1 MSNTN
6 IVLTNANDLNAHI
19 VEISKTASKLI
30 DQIQLGLVSSVYQI
44 MHGRNTNHLNA
55 LMIAAGRG
63 TRKTAIAQ
71 WALAHAPVMLETDKE
86 KMKTHPFRF
95 DAAKVGGMLI
105 AADLMASDE
114 NAEATAKAV
123 TPEMAEAYA
132 VLVNGVN
139 WADYKEPPLV
149 PESWSLLDAVKK
161 LLAQATQYEGKGVKV
176 AGADMKHELNAL
188 LAAAQA
194 RASAPAN

>member
-1 MSNTN
+1 MSKNTT
-6 IVLTNANDLNAHI
+6 VLTNANDLNAHI
-19 VEISKTASKLI
+19 VGISKTASKLI
-30 DQIQLGLVSSVYQI
+30 EDIQLGLISSVYQV
-44 MHGRNTNHLNA
+44 MHGRNTNHLND
-55 LMIAAGRG
+55 LMTAAGRG

-71 WALAHAPVMLETDKE
+71 WVLAHAPVMLETDKE

-95 DAAKVGGMLI
+95 DAAKVGDLLK
-105 AADLMASDE
+105 AADIECED
-114 NAEATAKAV
+114 AKAV
-123 TPEMAEAYA
+123 TPEAAEAYSM
-132 VLVNGVN
+132 LVNGVV
-139 WADYKEPPLV
+139 WADFKEPPLV

-194 RASAPAN
+194 RASAPAA